1 MTDDLEYW
9 KANYEKAMAELE
21 KTQSLLMEMSQKL
34 RDLETQFLG
43 GPTQ

>member
-1 MTDDLEYW
+1 MEDIEYW

-34 RDLETQFLG
+34 RELETKLLG
-43 GPTQ
+43 RPTQ

>member
-1 MTDDLEYW
+1 MTDDIEYW

-34 RDLETQFLG
+34 RELETKLLG